1 MHSACLKFCP
11 PAPPLQSAVFL
22 NIYLCGAAT
31 ATGEN
36 THRYNSSPKNQPNIG
51 LVSKVPII
59 FVGEQ
64 NTCQSLPVSSA
75 CVCLDWVFFLLKLMK
90 LFDTKYEKHA
100 NPSPGCCHPDPA
112 GKNKTPSFRRQHGK
126 KKSISIRVS
135 TENNC
140 LIFIVFII
148 VHIKKKKLSATK
160 PK

>member
-1 MHSACLKFCP
+1 MIFNSCTCAEFQASNCSLP
-11 PAPPLQSAVFL
+11 VWNPPPLQSAVFL

-36 THRYNSSPKNQPNIG
+36 THRYNSSPKNQPNTG

-59 FVGEQ
+59 FVWEQ

-75 CVCLDWVFFLLKLMK
+75 CVCLDSVFFLLKLMK

-112 GKNKTPSFRRQHGK
+112 GKTHLPPEGNTAGRKAFPSEYPQKTA
-126 KKSISIRVS
+126 
-135 TENNC
+135 
-140 LIFIVFII
+140 FII
-148 VHIKKKKLSATK
+148 VQFLQFL
-160 PK
+160 